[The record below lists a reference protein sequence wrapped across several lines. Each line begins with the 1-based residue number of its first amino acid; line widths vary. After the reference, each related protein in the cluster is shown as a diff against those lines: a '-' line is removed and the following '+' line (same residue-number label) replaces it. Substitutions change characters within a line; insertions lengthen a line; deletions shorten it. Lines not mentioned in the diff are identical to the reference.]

1 MFPSLVLR
9 VPRGNFNV
17 SCCAK
22 PLQGVTPAHRGLQLG
37 LRMTTSESQVKN
49 GDISPGCRAMGPL
62 TTFMFLYMCWD
73 DSAETSGQT
82 DHHSNFQ

>member
-1 MFPSLVLR
+1 M
-9 VPRGNFNV
+9 
-17 SCCAK
+17 SCRAE
-22 PLQGVTPAHRGLQLG
+22 PLQGETPARRGLQLG
-37 LRMTTSESQVKN
+37 PRMTANESQAKH
-49 GDISPGCRAMGPL
+49 GDISPGGWALGPL